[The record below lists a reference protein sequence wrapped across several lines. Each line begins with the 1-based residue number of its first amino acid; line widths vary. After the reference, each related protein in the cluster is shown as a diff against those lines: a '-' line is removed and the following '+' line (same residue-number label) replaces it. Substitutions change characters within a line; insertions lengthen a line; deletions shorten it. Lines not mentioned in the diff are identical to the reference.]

1 MYLRYDFPGVV
12 PRLNHV
18 CYAVLS
24 ECFSFVSCLSC
35 VPLGMFFVCLMP
47 VMRSSRNVLCSV
59 HACCLPPVRQTGRLA
74 GGLRSYSAVGRDRHS
89 CVLGCRVVIGLCWF
103 TSGLRVFW
111 RRSRRGN
118 EGTRG
123 TEAARQSALL
133 RDRISFAMFSAGSTL
148 GLRAPDCAKESST
161 LWTLLR
167 GWTSGK
173 VRFARRGWGG
183 ADSRRRHPGIRKD
196 PPGSDKRR
204 PHCGWPGG
212 SGCILLTFLALRGS
226 KWNRHSRRA
235 ARRQRRG
242 VGLQRAKRSAC
253 RLSLPTLRDC
263 KIKVT

>member
-1 MYLRYDFPGVV
+1 MRFYRNVF
-12 PRLNHV
+12 RLS
-18 CYAVLS
+18 YARHTFLS
-24 ECFSFVSCLSC
+24 KCLACGSIQMSC
-35 VPLGMFFVCLMP
+35 VRSAP
-47 VMRSSRNVLCSV
+47 VMRSYRNVSRSITPAVCRIAPNRT
-59 HACCLPPVRQTGRLA
+59 ACGR
-74 GGLRSYSAVGRDRHS
+74 LRSYSAVGRDRYS
-89 CVLGCRVVIGLCWF
+89 RVLGCRAVIGLCWS

-123 TEAARQSALL
+123 TEAARQSAFL

-183 ADSRRRHPGIRKD
+183 ADSRRRHPGTRKD

>member
-1 MYLRYDFPGVV
+1 MRFSRNVF
-12 PRLNHV
+12 RLS
-18 CYAVLS
+18 YACHTFLS
-24 ECFSFVSCLSC
+24 ECLAFD
-35 VPLGMFFVCLMP
+35 
-47 VMRSSRNVLCSV
+47 

-74 GGLRSYSAVGRDRHS
+74 GCSVPIPPW
-89 CVLGCRVVIGLCWF
+89 VVIAGSAFSNRWCGYRISWVHFGLARF
-103 TSGLRVFW
+103 FMAIPTENEREHGE
-111 RRSRRGN
+111 RSRR
-118 EGTRG
+118 RG
-123 TEAARQSALL
+123 VSALL
-133 RDRISFAMFSAGSTL
+133 REHIGFVVFSAGSPL
-148 GLRAPDCAKESST
+148 GAARPQTCAKESST

-183 ADSRRRHPGIRKD
+183 ADSRHRHPGIRKA

-235 ARRQRRG
+235 ARRQRRR

>member
-1 MYLRYDFPGVV
+1 MVRLSDFVG
-12 PRLNHV
+12 
-18 CYAVLS
+18 
-24 ECFSFVSCLSC
+24 SF
-35 VPLGMFFVCLMP
+35 
-47 VMRSSRNVLCSV
+47 R
-59 HACCLPPVRQTGRLA
+59 ACAFLYGDPDGERK
-74 GGLRSYSAVGRDRHS
+74 
-89 CVLGCRVVIGLCWF
+89 
-103 TSGLRVFW
+103 
-111 RRSRRGN
+111 
-118 EGTRG
+118 GTRG
-123 TEAARQSALL
+123 TESAARQSAFL
-133 RDRISFAMFSAGSTL
+133 RDHIGFAAFSAGSPL
-148 GLRAPDCAKESST
+148 GAARPQTCAKEPLA

-183 ADSRRRHPGIRKD
+183 ADSRHRHPGTRKD

>member
-1 MYLRYDFPGVV
+1 MS
-12 PRLNHV
+12 
-18 CYAVLS
+18 YARHTFLS
-24 ECFSFVSCLSC
+24 KCLACGSIQMSC
-35 VPLGMFFVCLMP
+35 VRSAP
-47 VMRSSRNVLCSV
+47 VMRSSRNVLRSITPAVC
-59 HACCLPPVRQTGRLA
+59 RLCA
-74 GGLRSYSAVGRDRHS
+74 KQDGLRDVPFLFRRGSGSP
-89 CVLGCRVVIGLCWF
+89 VV
-103 TSGLRVFW
+103 
-111 RRSRRGN
+111 RSRMSRGYRALLVHFGLARFFMAIPTEN
-118 EGTRG
+118 EGTGERG
-123 TEAARQSALL
+123 ERRERRTEEAARQSAFL

>member
-1 MYLRYDFPGVV
+1 MFLFRRVEIAIRAFSSVGAVICLWRVHFGFARFFMAIPTGARPEFAYTKRSAASGGRFFRYGF
-12 PRLNHV
+12 
-18 CYAVLS
+18 
-24 ECFSFVSCLSC
+24 
-35 VPLGMFFVCLMP
+35 MI
-47 VMRSSRNVLCSV
+47 
-59 HACCLPPVRQTGRLA
+59 
-74 GGLRSYSAVGRDRHS
+74 RHD
-89 CVLGCRVVIGLCWF
+89 
-103 TSGLRVFW
+103 T
-111 RRSRRGN
+111 
-118 EGTRG
+118 
-123 TEAARQSALL
+123 
-133 RDRISFAMFSAGSTL
+133 AGSTL

-183 ADSRRRHPGIRKD
+183 ADSRRRHPGTRKD

-242 VGLQRAKRSAC
+242 KCGSGTAAG
-253 RLSLPTLRDC
+253 
-263 KIKVT
+263 